1 MGPSPA
7 GRVLLEV
14 AMVELRA
21 TDRLRRPPIRT
32 VKTVVVK
39 LGGARLTEPALLEQV
54 SALVCGH
61 WTAGERVVLVHG
73 HGQTAQVPA
82 GLATSDEL
90 ATTLVTRGLLNT
102 TLVGRLI
109 RDGMPAVGLSGVDL
123 GLVNGAGG
131 SWIDGP
137 RLRRLLEEGLVAV
150 LAPVALSEDGRPVQ
164 ADPDDFANAVA
175 KAVGADTLAL
185 LGDAPEPARHVE
197 EAQVAALLA
206 RADLDPALR
215 ARLSTA
221 LVALRLG
228 VRDVRL
234 AGLEGLLG

>member
-1 MGPSPA
+1 MGPFA
-7 GRVLLEV
+7 HGRVLGRV
-14 AMVELRA
+14 AMVEVRPA

-39 LGGARLTEPALLEQV
+39 LGGARLTETALLEQV
-54 SALVCGH
+54 SALVRGH
-61 WTAGERVVLVHG
+61 WEAGERVVLVHG
-73 HGQTAQVPA
+73 HGQNTQLPI
-82 GLATSDEL
+82 ATTDEL
-90 ATTLVTRGLLNT
+90 VTTLVTRGLLNT
-102 TLVGRLI
+102 TLVGRLV

-123 GLVNGAGG
+123 GLVHGAGG

-164 ADPDDFANAVA
+164 ADPDDLANAVA

-185 LGDAPEPARHVE
+185 LGDSPEPARHVE
-197 EAQVAALLA
+197 LAQVESLLT
-206 RADLDPALR
+206 RSNLEPVLR

>member
-1 MGPSPA
+1 
-7 GRVLLEV
+7 
-14 AMVELRA
+14 MVELRA

-73 HGQTAQVPA
+73 HGQPAQVPG
-82 GLATSDEL
+82 GLASTLTTSDEL

-164 ADPDDFANAVA
+164 TDPDDFANAVA
-175 KAVGADTLAL
+175 KAVSADTLAL

-197 EAQVAALLA
+197 EAQVSALLE

-215 ARLSTA
+215 ARLATA

-234 AGLEGLLG
+234 AGLEGLVG

>member
-1 MGPSPA
+1 
-7 GRVLLEV
+7 
-14 AMVELRA
+14 MVELRA

-39 LGGARLTEPALLEQV
+39 LGGARLMEAALLEQV
-54 SALVCGH
+54 SALVCAH
-61 WTAGERVVLVHG
+61 WSAGERVVLVHG
-73 HGQTAQVPA
+73 HGQTAQLP
-82 GLATSDEL
+82 GLGASDEL
-90 ATTLVTRGLLNT
+90 VTALVTRGLLNT
-102 TLVGRLI
+102 TLVGRLV

-123 GLVNGAGG
+123 GLVHGAGG

-175 KAVGADTLAL
+175 KAVSADTLAL
-185 LGDAPEPARHVE
+185 LGDVPEPARHVE
-197 EAQVAALLA
+197 EAQVEALLE

-215 ARLSTA
+215 ARLTTA

-234 AGLEGLLG
+234 AGLEGLIG